1 MLQSLGT
8 RLFGIGGGSTAAGRS
23 GSIPCG
29 ACPESLQC
37 KAPEVGSVTPHNW
50 HVLLKLAA
58 PATADRAAT
67 DEAWWEAK
75 VDRWEAP
82 DAGAPPP
89 PPPAAAH
96 SQPHPPT
103 APLCR
108 WCSAAPLEVLNEA
121 LAQLPAAS
129 LAALPG
135 VPSDAASAAAATAAG
150 GEGPLLPEPERLGGI
165 TLLVCCHTARDR
177 RCGELGGPLAAK
189 LAELAAQH
197 GLGPAEFRVFK
208 TSHIGGHVYAGNV
221 IVYYSAESG
230 STSEGSGD
238 AAPAGPA
245 ALNGDWYGGVWAG
258 NAEAFLDALLAA
270 KVGGWVDR
278 WVGACLWLGARGCMW
293 LGGRMPMWSTPGGL
307 VVLLLYCPARAALD
321 VKPAEARPPPPATT
335 VGGSA
340 PAPTTAAA
348 WEWFIT

>member
-1 MLQSLGT
+1 MATGKPSNGVELTALLPLPTVVRAPPASLP
-8 RLFGIGGGSTAAGRS
+8 AAFDYLT
-23 GSIPCG
+23 P
-29 ACPESLQC
+29 
-37 KAPEVGSVTPHNW
+37 APLDSS
-50 HVLLKLAA
+50 
-58 PATADRAAT
+58 AAT
-67 DEAWWEAK
+67 TDLL
-75 VDRWEAP
+75 VFP
-82 DAGAPPP
+82 GALLYRGLP
-89 PPPAAAH
+89 
-96 SQPHPPT
+96 
-103 APLCR
+103 
-108 WCSAAPLEVLNEA
+108 